1 MKVCPACGHENSER
15 AKFCE
20 ECAAPLEPASASRE
34 QRKTVTVLFCD
45 VTGSTALGEST
56 DPEALRAVLARY
68 FERMKGIV
76 ESHGGTV
83 EKFIG
88 DAVMAVFGVPQVH
101 EDDTLRACRA
111 AVEMRDALPEL
122 GVQARIGVNTGEV
135 VTGTEERLATGD
147 AVNVAARLE
156 QAAEPGE
163 ILMGENTLALV
174 RGAVEAAAVAPLELK
189 GKAQPVAAHRLV
201 ALLEAPERSHK
212 SRFVGR
218 EREVEALRAAWNRAV
233 EGQRCELVTVLGDAG
248 VGKSRLVA
256 EALATLE
263 VRVVR
268 GRCLPYGRGI
278 TYWPVVEVLKQLD
291 GRPADGAAAAAIG
304 SLLGETDVA
313 TSPDE
318 IAWAVRKLLEAE
330 APLACVFD
338 DVHWA
343 EETLLD
349 LVDHV
354 SLLSS
359 GAPIL
364 LVCMARPELLEH
376 RQQWPVTVR
385 LEPLA
390 EGSVAD
396 LIPQIIEPELRDRI
410 AHASG
415 GNPLFVQEMVAM
427 ASESNGEVSV
437 PPTLQALLH
446 ARLDQLDGT
455 EREVLERGAVEGE
468 VFHRGSV
475 QALSDAGQVTP
486 RLAALVRKALIR
498 PDQAQLP
505 AEDAF
510 RFRHLLV
517 RDTAYEALP
526 KASRAELHERFAGWL
541 EEHGSELV
549 ELDEILGYHFE
560 QAVRYR
566 RELGQPVDE
575 GVNSRARMRLAAAG
589 RRAALRSDFAAHLNL
604 AERALELVP
613 ESEIDEQLE
622 FDVVDA
628 AFKVDVTDA
637 AGRAQ
642 SLAKRAEEAGA
653 EIAELCGRVLEGVI
667 GMQSGTGLLVD
678 DLEAISQAL
687 LRAGEQRGD
696 HFALY
701 VGHFGLVGA
710 YHVRA
715 LFDLVLEAAEAAMED
730 AQALGRVDLEVRL
743 LPRAGTGR
751 LFGSTPIQDL
761 LAWTEELGARGV
773 WHPALASIRAQA
785 LATAGR
791 IDEAR
796 ALAAENRRELGERG
810 AKVPLALMTA
820 HLATDIEFF
829 AGDDSAAAAFAEEG
843 CRLLEEV
850 GDRGWLCT
858 ACAKLGYAYYRLGR
872 LDEADAQ
879 ATRSAEMGAPDDVA
893 NEAQWRELRARVL
906 ARRGER
912 EEAERVAREMLTLV
926 EDGDLV
932 GRAFGLFTLGE
943 VLELNGDVAEA
954 FEAFESALEGF
965 ERKGFT
971 VMVERARAR
980 RDALLLQLEQ

>member
-1 MKVCPACGHENSER
+1 
-15 AKFCE
+15 
-20 ECAAPLEPASASRE
+20 
-34 QRKTVTVLFCD
+34 
-45 VTGSTALGEST
+45 
-56 DPEALRAVLARY
+56 
-68 FERMKGIV
+68 
-76 ESHGGTV
+76 
-83 EKFIG
+83 
-88 DAVMAVFGVPQVH
+88 
-101 EDDTLRACRA
+101 
-111 AVEMRDALPEL
+111 
-122 GVQARIGVNTGEV
+122 
-135 VTGTEERLATGD
+135 
-147 AVNVAARLE
+147 
-156 QAAEPGE
+156 
-163 ILMGENTLALV
+163 
-174 RGAVEAAAVAPLELK
+174 
-189 GKAQPVAAHRLV
+189 
-201 ALLEAPERSHK
+201 
-212 SRFVGR
+212 
-218 EREVEALRAAWNRAV
+218 
-233 EGQRCELVTVLGDAG
+233 
-248 VGKSRLVA
+248 
-256 EALATLE
+256 
-263 VRVVR
+263 
-268 GRCLPYGRGI
+268 
-278 TYWPVVEVLKQLD
+278 
-291 GRPADGAAAAAIG
+291 
-304 SLLGETDVA
+304 
-313 TSPDE
+313 
-318 IAWAVRKLLEAE
+318 
-330 APLACVFD
+330 
-338 DVHWA
+338 
-343 EETLLD
+343 
-349 LVDHV
+349 
-354 SLLSS
+354 
-359 GAPIL
+359 
-364 LVCMARPELLEH
+364 
-376 RQQWPVTVR
+376 
-385 LEPLA
+385 
-390 EGSVAD
+390 
-396 LIPQIIEPELRDRI
+396 
-410 AHASG
+410 
-415 GNPLFVQEMVAM
+415 M

-498 PDQAQLP
+498 PDQTQLP

-549 ELDEILGYHFE
+549 ELDEVLGYHLE

-613 ESEIDEQLE
+613 EGEIDEQLE

-678 DLEAISQAL
+678 DLEAFSQAL

-715 LFDLVLEAAEAAMED
+715 LFDLVLEAAEAAMEH

-743 LPRAGTGR
+743 LPCAGTGR
-751 LFGSTPIQDL
+751 LFGSTPVQDL

-773 WHPALASIRAQA
+773 WHPALASHPCPGPGDGGPYRRGARSRGRESSGARRAGGQ
-785 LATAGR
+785 GP
-791 IDEAR
+791 AR
-796 ALAAENRRELGERG
+796 AHDS
-810 AKVPLALMTA
+810 

-893 NEAQWRELRARVL
+893 NEAQWRELASASARAAGRTRGGRESGARDAH
-906 ARRGER
+906 ARRRWGSGR
-912 EEAERVAREMLTLV
+912 AGLWPLHTWRGARAERRR
-926 EDGDLV
+926 
-932 GRAFGLFTLGE
+932 GRGVRG
-943 VLELNGDVAEA
+943 VRVWHSRHS
-954 FEAFESALEGF
+954 SAKAS
-965 ERKGFT
+965 R
-971 VMVERARAR
+971 
-980 RDALLLQLEQ
+980 